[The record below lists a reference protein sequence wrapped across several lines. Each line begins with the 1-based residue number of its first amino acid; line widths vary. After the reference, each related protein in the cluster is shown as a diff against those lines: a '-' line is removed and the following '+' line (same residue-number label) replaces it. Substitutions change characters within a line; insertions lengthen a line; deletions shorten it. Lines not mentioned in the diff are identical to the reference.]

1 MVDTVQPQGFADFQK
16 PLGVVAIKEDAAAEM
31 EQPEPKPRG
40 TTQHE
45 RLLC

>member
-31 EQPEPKPRG
+31 EQPKPKG